1 MLWPPFGWRLAHRVR
16 GATPIGQSRAEETP
30 SMIDKIVQS
39 LAELMAG
46 IKDDS
51 VVLLGGF
58 GAVGQPN
65 ALIDGLIEQGAT
77 GLTVACNNA
86 GVGHTGLARLM
97 ELGRVR
103 KIVCSFPRSSDPV
116 VFETLYRAGKIE
128 LEIVPQGTLAER
140 MRAAGAGVPAF
151 FTATGV
157 GTKMA
162 VGKEH
167 REIDGRTYILEQALK
182 GDVGLVE
189 AWEADRWGNLTFK
202 QAGRNFN
209 PVVAMASALTLVQSQ
224 HICQLGEIDPDHVVT
239 PGIFVDRVLHV
250 PYGDPSGF

>member
-1 MLWPPFGWRLAHRVR
+1 
-16 GATPIGQSRAEETP
+16 
-30 SMIDKIVQS
+30 
-39 LAELMAG
+39 
-46 IKDDS
+46 
-51 VVLLGGF
+51 
-58 GAVGQPN
+58 
-65 ALIDGLIEQGAT
+65 
-77 GLTVACNNA
+77 
-86 GVGHTGLARLM
+86 M

-116 VFETLYRAGKIE
+116 VFESLYRAGKIE

-167 REIDGRTYILEQALK
+167 RDIDGRTYILESWLP
-182 GDVGLVE
+182 GDVALVE

-202 QAGRNFN
+202 ESGRNFN
-209 PVVAMASALTLVQSQ
+209 PVMAMAAKLTIVQTQ
-224 HICQLGEIDPDHVVT
+224 HIRELGEINPDHVVT

-250 PYGDPSGF
+250 PYGDPTGF